1 MVSSIEK
8 KYNFK
13 KLSIVEIVISD
24 KENYILNDTLK
35 YCMDFAKKFNFDVI
49 DVIGY
54 KKNKRIEFE
63 KLGFIKKKSK
73 NFNFLVKSTNS
84 QLNFELFEN
93 SENLD
98 LSLTDGDNI
107 FYLD

>member
-1 MVSSIEK
+1 MVRNIEK

-13 KLSIVEIVISD
+13 KLSIVEIVILD
-24 KENYILNDTLK
+24 KENDLLNESLK
-35 YCMDFAKKFNFDVI
+35 YCIDVSKKFNFDVI
-49 DVIGY
+49 DAIGY
-54 KKNKRIEFE
+54 KKSKRMILEN
-63 KLGFIKKKSK
+63 LGFIKKKSK

-93 SENLD
+93 KKNLD